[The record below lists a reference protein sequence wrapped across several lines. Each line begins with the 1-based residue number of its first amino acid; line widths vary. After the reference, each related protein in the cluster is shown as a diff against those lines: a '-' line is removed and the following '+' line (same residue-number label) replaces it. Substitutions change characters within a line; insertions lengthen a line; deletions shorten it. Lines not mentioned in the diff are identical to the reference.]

1 MKHISIILLA
11 MGLVLAGCSRDLEL
25 GGQQALI
32 GFDGY
37 FSQPTKAVQTDITQ
51 SAPLDSFIVT
61 AIKNSTEFYFK
72 DIVFKKGTGT
82 QYNSTDKFYWPNFPL
97 SFVAYSKPSSKYNT
111 VKISDDKTKLAV
123 TLSTSISNHEDLV
136 AAYLS
141 EQEYNGTVGS
151 ETKTFTFNHYLTQ
164 IEFKAK
170 CSNSNYSVY
179 VDSAKIANFKKQ
191 GNYTFSNDSIAAT
204 GSPTDFK
211 VKLSSSLKLTTTE
224 QNVNNKKK
232 WYLIPQTVSRWDGST
247 TVNNA
252 VFFSLKVKITS
263 KGGATL
269 FDGWTAVTVPDGLL
283 KSGTTDKYEFVMG
296 RKYTFIFDFF
306 SVDGGGAGKQD
317 PEKTATVGP
326 GQGNVIFEN
335 GKDITFSTTVNEWSN
350 EVSTDIKL

>member
-1 MKHISIILLA
+1 

-97 SFVAYSKPSSKYNT
+97 SFVAYSKPSKPNNN
-111 VKISDDKTKLAV
+111 KISINESKTILTV
-123 TLSTSISNHEDLV
+123 TPSQHIKYHEDLV

-164 IEFKAK
+164 IEFRAK
-170 CSNSNYSVY
+170 CSNSHYTVK
-179 VDSAKIANFKKQ
+179 VLGAKIANLQKS
-191 GNYTFSNDSIAAT
+191 GNYTFSSNTIVPSGDQR
-204 GSPTDFK
+204 DYF
-211 VKLSSSLKLTTTE
+211 SSDTTTSVTLDNSTLGK
-224 QNVNNKKK
+224 NVLGSNQR
-232 WYLIPQTVSRWDGST
+232 WYVVPQAVSRWNGSST
-247 TVNNA
+247 SGDA
-252 VFFSLKVKITS
+252 VYLALKVTITTD
-263 KGGATL
+263 GGLNL

-283 KSGTTDKYEFVMG
+283 KSGTADKYEFAMG
-296 RKYTFIFDFF
+296 KKYTFIFDFF

-317 PEKTATVGP
+317 PEVPNPSGP
-326 GQGNVIFEN
+326 GGGNDIFNN
-335 GKDITFSTTVNEWSN
+335 GKNITFSTTVKGWNSTD
-350 EVSTDIKL
+350 VSTEIKL